1 VKAGDSLTGIAAK
14 FDVKPQHLQC
24 LNGILNKNI
33 VVLGA
38 RYQIPPEGFECPRG
52 WRRATPEP

>member
-1 VKAGDSLTGIAAK
+1 MGDSLTSIAAK

-24 LNGILNKNI
+24 LNRILNKNI

-38 RYQIPPEGFECPRG
+38 RYEIPPEGFECPRG
-52 WRRATPEP
+52 WRNATPPP